1 MTTEKTQRTLT
12 GISMLTPLARNWKL
26 LLFRA
31 LVSIAFGVMAFIWPK
46 LTLLTLVLLFAAFA
60 LADGALA
67 LGAAIMG
74 RTELGSR
81 WWLLFVGVTG
91 ILAGIVAFLMPGV
104 TAWTFAVI
112 VGFWSIMTGAFEIV
126 GAIRLRKEIEG
137 EFFLIVAGVVNI
149 LFGMVLLMV
158 PGLGLLTLIYLVG
171 IYAII
176 SGVAL
181 AAFAWRIRGLA
192 PA

>member
-1 MTTEKTQRTLT
+1 MTTEQTQRTLT
-12 GISMLTPLARNWKL
+12 AMSLIPELARNWKL
-26 LLFRA
+26 LLLRA
-31 LVSIAFGVMAFIWPK
+31 VASIAFGVMAFIWPK
-46 LTLLTLVLLFAAFA
+46 LTLLTLVLFFAAFA
-60 LADGALA
+60 LADGVLA
-67 LGAAIMG
+67 IAAAVMG

-91 ILAGIVAFLMPGV
+91 LLAGVVAFLMPGV

-112 VGFWSIMTGAFEIV
+112 VGFWSIATGMFEII

-149 LFGMVLLMV
+149 LFGLVLLLV
-158 PGLGLLTLIYLVG
+158 PGLGLLTLIYMIG

-181 AAFAWRIRGLA
+181 AAFAWRIKGLA
-192 PA
+192 A

>member
-1 MTTEKTQRTLT
+1 MTTEQTQRTLT

-31 LVSIAFGVMAFIWPK
+31 LVSIGFGVMAFIWPK
-46 LTLLTLVLLFAAFA
+46 LTLLSLVLLFAAFA

-81 WWLLFVGVTG
+81 WWLLFVGITG

-158 PGLGLLTLIYLVG
+158 PGLGLLTLIYLIG

-192 PA
+192 AN

>member
-1 MTTEKTQRTLT
+1 MTTEKTQRTLV
-12 GISMLTPLARNWKL
+12 GISMIAPLARNWKL

-31 LVSIAFGVMAFIWPK
+31 FVSIAFGVMAFIWPK
-46 LTLLTLVLLFAAFA
+46 LTLLSLVLLFAAFA

-81 WWLLFVGVTG
+81 WWLLFVGITG

-112 VGFWSIMTGAFEIV
+112 VGFWSIATGAFEIV

-137 EFFLIVAGVVNI
+137 EFFLIVAGIVNI
-149 LFGMVLLMV
+149 LFGMVLLLV
-158 PGLGLLTLIYLVG
+158 PGLGLLTLIYLIG

-192 PA
+192 ST

>member
-1 MTTEKTQRTLT
+1 MTTEQTQRTLT

-31 LVSIAFGVMAFIWPK
+31 LVSIGFGVMAFIWPK
-46 LTLLTLVLLFAAFA
+46 LTLLSLVLLFAAFA

-81 WWLLFVGVTG
+81 WWLLFVGITG

-137 EFFLIVAGVVNI
+137 EFFLIMAGVVNI
-149 LFGMVLLMV
+149 LFGMVLLLV
-158 PGLGLLTLIYLVG
+158 PGLGLLTLIYLIG

-192 PA
+192 AN